1 MTEPVL
7 CVLPHGCD
15 PNGEPI
21 HREADE
27 GFLCR
32 NHFNRMGATVR
43 EVGDLWADLAFIV
56 EAGSAPKD
64 ETPKTRHLKSAE
76 APAPANLEVLSLR
89 DPRSLSVATAAD
101 PSNPIPSLVS
111 IVASWTMLLAEERPL
126 TATLPRSAMAQLGLL
141 QVHHRWIAA
150 QPFVDDYLNEM
161 VGLRKALSAALR
173 DHTHKQVGRCRL
185 PVEGREGPCG
195 GALIEENG
203 TDTIKCQDCHAQWS
217 EPHERARLAMSLESA

>member
-1 MTEPVL
+1 VGGPGVHRRSRLSAEGRDTEDAAPEVGGSA
-7 CVLPHGCD
+7 CAGEPRGAVAAGRTVAVGADSAD
-15 PNGEPI
+15 PNI
-21 HREADE
+21 AKHE
-27 GFLCR
+27 G
-32 NHFNRMGATVR
+32 
-43 EVGDLWADLAFIV
+43 DD
-56 EAGSAPKD
+56 SP
-64 ETPKTRHLKSAE
+64 
-76 APAPANLEVLSLR
+76 
-89 DPRSLSVATAAD
+89 
-101 PSNPIPSLVS
+101 PIPSAVS
-111 IVASWTMLLAEERPL
+111 IIMGWTMLLAEERPL